1 MAMCEFTVLG
11 EWMTAGEITRAAASI
26 VASRSRDSFI
36 SPKRESAEGEPGF
49 SDCALKVENVTRTG
63 RCIPHST
70 LLFTRGGEMLSSGYL
85 FTYKSY
91 VLNLQVER
99 RARFP
104 S

>member
-26 VASRSRDSFI
+26 VASRRRDSFI

-63 RCIPHST
+63 RCIP
-70 LLFTRGGEMLSSGYL
+70 LSS
-85 FTYKSY
+85 SR
-91 VLNLQVER
+91 EA
-99 RARFP
+99 ARVSAPDIFLHTNP
-104 S
+104 TF

>member
-26 VASRSRDSFI
+26 VASRRRDSFI

-63 RCIPHST
+63 DAFHYA
-70 LLFTRGGEMLSSGYL
+70 LH
-85 FTYKSY
+85 
-91 VLNLQVER
+91 ER
-99 RARFP
+99 RRVAQLRISFYIQVLRFEFT
-104 S
+104 SRKTR